1 MTTVTAPAPWI
12 TSSQQCTLETCPMS
26 YAHITYLPNLG
37 GNAFYIALFALFIP
51 VQCYLGIRHRTWGYL
66 FGTICGLILE
76 VLGYIAR
83 IYMRHNPFIDRWF
96 IMYLVCLT
104 IAPAFLSGA
113 IYVSLARI
121 VGAYS
126 AQISRIKQRSYSLIF
141 ISFDIISL
149 LLQAAGGAITT
160 SNSAST
166 VQDGINIMIAGLASQ
181 VASLTLYIVI
191 VLDFAYRV
199 FSLSARN
206 PSASNNT
213 TFRLANTT
221 KRESDSQDLV
231 VSDTGLIT
239 LNPEFAALR
248 ASNRWKAF
256 LFCQGLA
263 VVCIYIRSCFRVA
276 ELCGGFSSHLAN
288 DQTTF
293 MVLEGMMISIAV
305 IAMSTWGHPGIGFN
319 GRWEALNYPM
329 FRVGRKKGESQ
340 AEA

>member
-12 TSSQQCTLETCPMS
+12 TSSQQCTLETCPLS
-26 YAHITYLPNLG
+26 LAHIDYLPNLG
-37 GNAFYIALFALFIP
+37 GNAFYIALFGLFIP
-51 VQCYLGIRHRTWGYL
+51 VQVYLGVRHKTWGYL
-66 FGTICGLILE
+66 IGAICGLILE

-121 VGAYS
+121 VGAYGS
-126 AQISRIKQRSYSLIF
+126 QLSRLKQRSYSLIF

-166 VQDGINIMIAGLASQ
+166 VQSGINIMIAGLSSQ

-191 VLDFAYRV
+191 CLDFAFRVYR
-199 FSLSARN
+199 LTARN
-206 PSASNNT
+206 PSALA
-213 TFRLANTT
+213 FRMTHT
-221 KRESDSQDLV
+221 KRESDSPDLV
-231 VSDTGLIT
+231 NGATAAGTDLIT
-239 LNPEFAALR
+239 MNPEFASLR
-248 ASNRWKAF
+248 SSRRWKGF

-263 VVCIYIRSCFRVA
+263 VVCIYVRSCFRVA
-276 ELCGGFSSHLAN
+276 ELCGGFSSKLAN

-319 GRWEALNYPM
+319 GRWESLNYPM
-329 FRVGRKKGESQ
+329 FQKKGRSNV
-340 AEA
+340 

>member
-37 GNAFYIALFALFIP
+37 GNAFYIALFAFFIP
-51 VQCYLGIRHRTWGYL
+51 VQLYLGIRHRTWGYL
-66 FGTICGLILE
+66 FGAICGLILE
-76 VLGYIAR
+76 VLGYIGR

-121 VGAYS
+121 VGAYTP
-126 AQISRIKQRSYSLIF
+126 QLSRIKQRNYSLIF

-160 SNSAST
+160 SDSASE
-166 VQDGINIMIAGLASQ
+166 VQDGINIMIAGLSSQ

-191 VLDFAYRV
+191 CLDYAFRIYR
-199 FSLSARN
+199 LSARN
-206 PSASNNT
+206 PSPPSSSSNM
-213 TFRLANTT
+213 FRMANHS
-221 KRESDSQDLV
+221 KHESESQDLV
-231 VSDTGLIT
+231 SPSRDLVT
-239 LNPEFAALR
+239 LNPDFASLR
-248 ASNRWKAF
+248 ASKRWKAF

-293 MVLEGMMISIAV
+293 MVLEGAMISIAV
-305 IAMSTWGHPGIGFN
+305 IAMSSWGHPGVGFH
-319 GRWEALNYPM
+319 GRWDALNYPM
-329 FRVGRKKGESQ
+329 FQRKRKGVVDV
-340 AEA
+340 

>member
-1 MTTVTAPAPWI
+1 MGIPDRSDLRSDPGSPGVHR
-12 TSSQQCTLETCPMS
+12 
-26 YAHITYLPNLG
+26 AHLH
-37 GNAFYIALFALFIP
+37 AAEP
-51 VQCYLGIRHRTWGYL
+51 VHRPVVYHVHPRSPSLQT
-66 FGTICGLILE
+66 LILTKK
-76 VLGYIAR
+76 R
-83 IYMRHNPFIDRWF
+83 
-96 IMYLVCLT
+96 YLVCLT

-126 AQISRIKQRSYSLIF
+126 APLSRLKQRSYSLIF

-166 VQDGINIMIAGLASQ
+166 VQSGINIMIAGLSSQ

-191 VLDFAYRV
+191 CLDFAFRVYRLT
-199 FSLSARN
+199 SNN
-206 PSASNNT
+206 PSAGT
-213 TFRLANTT
+213 TGGFRMTHT
-221 KRESDSQDLV
+221 KNESDTPDLNT
-231 VSDTGLIT
+231 DELIT

-248 ASNRWKAF
+248 ASTRWKAF
-256 LFCQGLA
+256 LGCQGLA

-276 ELCGGFSSHLAN
+276 ELCGGFSSKLAN

-305 IAMSTWGHPGIGFN
+305 IAMSTWGHPGVGFG
-319 GRWEALNYPM
+319 GRWTDLDYPM
-329 FRVGRKKGESQ
+329 FKFGKKRGGV
-340 AEA
+340 